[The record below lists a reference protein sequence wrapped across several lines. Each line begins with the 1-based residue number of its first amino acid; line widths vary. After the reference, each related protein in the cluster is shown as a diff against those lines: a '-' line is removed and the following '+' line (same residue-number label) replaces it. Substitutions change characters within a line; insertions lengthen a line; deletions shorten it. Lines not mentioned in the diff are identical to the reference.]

1 MGGLKSDYHTT
12 NMHVMNNVSIYC
24 YEPGSCLHVMEKKGH
39 IAPKYND
46 YTRKSLHALVAFLER
61 GEMNLLRY
69 SWN

>member
-1 MGGLKSDYHTT
+1 MYRYIVVNLAL
-12 NMHVMNNVSIYC
+12 IYM
-24 YEPGSCLHVMEKKGH
+24 SLRKKDH

-46 YTRKSLHALVAFLER
+46 YTGESLHALVAFLER